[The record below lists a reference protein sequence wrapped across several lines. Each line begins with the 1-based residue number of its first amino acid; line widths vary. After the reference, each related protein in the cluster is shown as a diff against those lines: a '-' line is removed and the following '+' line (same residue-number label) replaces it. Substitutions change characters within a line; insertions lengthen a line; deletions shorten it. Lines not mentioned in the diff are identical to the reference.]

1 MRNLYAGQ
9 KAIEPGMEQWTDSKL
24 GKEYDKAI
32 YCHPVYLAYTQSTSC
47 EMLGWMSHK
56 LGSRLPREIS
66 TVLDMQVIAP

>member
-1 MRNLYAGQ
+1 MQGKKQQL
-9 KAIEPGMEQWTDSKL
+9 ELDLEQCTGSKL